1 MTANWVTQFTRAQ
14 RQLIDEELASER
26 HEPSTNQTRS
36 FLIKISSNLMA
47 SQTHNTCCIAKTSCA
62 SVPVRSMDKRW
73 ELHAMPK
80 ALHPILL
87 RFAVIAQQLYRSGL
101 LISYFLLL
109 DYAQEA
115 RACIQ
120 SVFRP
125 STLGRE
131 SALDRSTVT
140 IGSVSLP
147 NVVNVLAGC
156 FPLVLSATVG
166 RMNLKWMRTVF
177 SE

>member
-1 MTANWVTQFTRAQ
+1 MLDCIVLQMFVSSGFALRDNRDNRGSLGMEVIAIMTANWVTRFTRAQ

-36 FLIKISSNLMA
+36 FLIKISSKLMA

-73 ELHAMPK
+73 ELHAMPN

-87 RFAVIAQQLYRSGL
+87 RFAVIAWQLYRSGL

-109 DYAQEA
+109 DYTLEA
-115 RACIQ
+115 RAC
-120 SVFRP
+120 
-125 STLGRE
+125 
-131 SALDRSTVT
+131 
-140 IGSVSLP
+140 
-147 NVVNVLAGC
+147 
-156 FPLVLSATVG
+156 
-166 RMNLKWMRTVF
+166 M
-177 SE
+177 